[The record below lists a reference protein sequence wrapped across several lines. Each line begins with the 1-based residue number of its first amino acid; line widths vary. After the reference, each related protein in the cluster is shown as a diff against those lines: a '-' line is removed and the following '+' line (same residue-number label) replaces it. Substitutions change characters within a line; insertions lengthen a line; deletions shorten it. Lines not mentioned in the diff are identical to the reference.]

1 MIEICLKCNPPKTT
15 AQASNRILKTK
26 SGRYFI
32 GKMQSSKAKQTE
44 SDLVNLLYPYV
55 PAEPLKGA
63 LKVEI
68 KWVYVWTASE
78 PKKNK
83 INGFKYC
90 DTRPDA
96 DNICKLLFDTMTR
109 LSFWKDDSQISVLNF
124 QKMWADE
131 PKIIINIEQL

>member
-1 MIEICLKCNPPKTT
+1 MEIILKCNPPKTT
-15 AQASNRILKTK
+15 AQASNRILKGK
-26 SGRYFI
+26 NGHYFI

-44 SDLVNLLYPYV
+44 SDLVSLLYPYV
-55 PAEPLKGA
+55 PVEPLKGA

-68 KWVYVWTASE
+68 KWIYPWRTSE

-83 INGFKYC
+83 IKGFRYC

-109 LSFWKDDSQISVLNF
+109 LSFWVDDSQISELHF
-124 QKMWADE
+124 QKIWADE
-131 PKIIINIEQL
+131 PKIVININIL